1 MTEYTPQNIGILLSN
16 TETIPG
22 YEIVEVLGIV
32 TGNTVRSK
40 HLGKDI
46 GAGLKSLVGGEL
58 KAYTEMLTDA
68 RMEATNRLINDAK
81 SMGADAII
89 NLRFMTSAI
98 MGSAAELF
106 AYGTA
111 VKIRKM

>member
-1 MTEYTPQNIGILLSN
+1 MTEYTPALTGILLSN

-32 TGNTVRSK
+32 TGNTVRAK
-40 HLGKDI
+40 HIGKDI
-46 GAGLKSLVGGEL
+46 GAGLKSLIGGEL
-58 KAYTEMLTDA
+58 KAYTEMLSDA

-81 SMGADAII
+81 SVGADAVI
-89 NLRFMTSAI
+89 NIRFMTSAI
-98 MGSAAELF
+98 MNTAAELF

-111 VKIRKM
+111 VRIRKQ